1 MAPVTTPPMPGSMT
15 VPLLFGW
22 EAILTVGAL
31 LVALAVAFFV
41 VSAAG
46 TAKGGRSEWQ
56 ASLDA
61 RSRRPRGPAA
71 DGDDRSVELVRPPEP
86 GDQVRR
92 SQPR

>member
-1 MAPVTTPPMPGSMT
+1 MT

-22 EAILTVGAL
+22 EAILTVVAL

-46 TAKGGRSEWQ
+46 TARGGRSEWQ

-61 RSRRPRGPAA
+61 RSRRPRGPAT
-71 DGDDRSVELVRPPEP
+71 DGDERSADTGPPDTGIRPGRTDRGS
-86 GDQVRR
+86 
-92 SQPR
+92 

>member
-1 MAPVTTPPMPGSMT
+1 MT

-22 EAILTVGAL
+22 EGILTVVAL

-46 TAKGGRSEWQ
+46 TARSGRSEWQ

-61 RSRRPRGPAA
+61 RSRRPPDPAT
-71 DGDDRSVELVRPPEP
+71 DGDDRSVEPARPPRP
-86 GDQVRR
+86 GDRVRSSR
-92 SQPR
+92 PR